1 MYEMN
6 DKKRQK
12 NTLKI
17 TARECAYLAAFVA
30 LVIAAQ
36 VVLAAVP
43 GVEIVTV
50 LFLTYAFVFGVKRG
64 LAAATTFSFLRML
77 VFGFD
82 VKVLVLYLLYFN
94 CFASLFGFL
103 GSIVKKP
110 AYALW
115 WLVIVACVCTVCF
128 TMLDNL
134 LTVIWFSYS
143 ARAAKVYF
151 MASLSVM
158 FPQVIC
164 TAVSVGA
171 LFLPLQKA
179 FFTAKKSLRRDSR

>member
-1 MYEMN
+1 MYAMN

-12 NTLKI
+12 NTFKM

-50 LFLTYAFVFGVKRG
+50 LFLTYAFVFGIKRG
-64 LAAATTFSFLRML
+64 LVAATVFSLLRML

-82 VKVLVLYLLYFN
+82 VKVLLLYLLYFN
-94 CFASLFGFL
+94 GFAAFFGFL
-103 GSIVKKP
+103 GKVVKKP
-110 AYALW
+110 MVSLW
-115 WLVIVACVCTVCF
+115 WLVIAACVCTACF

-134 LTVIWFSYS
+134 LTVLWYAYS

-158 FPQVIC
+158 FPQMIC
-164 TAVSVGA
+164 TAVSVAA
-171 LFLPLQKA
+171 LFLPLRKV
-179 FFTAKKSLRRDSR
+179 FLVVKKGLSRDSR

>member
-6 DKKRQK
+6 DKNRQK
-12 NTLKI
+12 NRLKM

-43 GVEIVTV
+43 SVEVVTV
-50 LFLTYAFVFGVKRG
+50 LFVAYAFVFGMKRG
-64 LAAATTFSFLRML
+64 LTAATVFSLLRML

-82 VKVLVLYLLYFN
+82 MKVLVLYLLYFN
-94 CFASLFGFL
+94 GLAALFAAL
-103 GSIVKKP
+103 GDTVKKP
-110 AYALW
+110 IYALW
-115 WLVIVACVCTVCF
+115 WLTAVACVCTVCF
-128 TMLDNL
+128 TMLDNF
-134 LTVIWFSYS
+134 LTVVWFSYS

-164 TAVSVGA
+164 TAVSVGV
-171 LFLPLQKA
+171 LFLPIQKV
-179 FFTAKKSLRRDSR
+179 FFTVKKGLRRDSR